1 MTKDKEM
8 EQLLLKPEVQKMAA
22 NISNSTLYYL
32 MSTGD
37 FPRPVKLGKRSV
49 AWKRSEIES
58 WIQSRERAMNIGTEE
73 QLTTPSNGTEDSTHM
88 QGAEQ

>member
-8 EQLLLKPEVQKMAA
+8 EQLLRKPEVQKMAA
-22 NISNSTLYYL
+22 NMSNSTLYYL

-49 AWKRSEIES
+49 AWKRSEVES
-58 WIQSRERAMNIGTEE
+58 WINSRERAMDISTRE
-73 QLTTPSNGTEDSTHM
+73 QPATSSNATQDKTNT
-88 QGAEQ
+88 